1 MATKADKPADAAD
14 EPFEQLMARLERIVS
29 ELEKGELPLERSLE
43 AYEAGIGLVR
53 TAQKRLDQM
62 DRRLEELKSDGSAA
76 PLALDGDE
84 EA

>member
-1 MATKADKPADAAD
+1 MARADKPTEATD

-53 TAQKRLDQM
+53 TAQRRLDQM
-62 DRRLEELKSDGSAA
+62 DRRLEELKADGSTT

-84 EA
+84 GA